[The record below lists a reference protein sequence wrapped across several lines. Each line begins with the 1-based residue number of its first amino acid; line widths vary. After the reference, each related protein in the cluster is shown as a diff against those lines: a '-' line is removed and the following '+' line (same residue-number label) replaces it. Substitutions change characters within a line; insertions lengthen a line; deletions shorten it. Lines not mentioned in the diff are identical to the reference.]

1 MSTSV
6 ERTPTP
12 EQPHA
17 SELRPEA
24 LQAVETLH
32 ETIKSW
38 APESE
43 YTLTENAAEFPVLFG
58 RCTVSV
64 TPLDIDT
71 WDGYRLSERLEARTE
86 LSYVIDDFEAPFFR
100 LANTVA
106 TTGTVLRCPE
116 SDKAV
121 IVSGVNVFQQDVEA
135 LHGFYIPTLLWSSL
149 VQSFSVQQALRETF
163 GSDLLGEKAEII
175 GMQGCDEPS
184 RWQPEDFA
192 GAEEMLRDNGIYS
205 NASET
210 KLTAE
215 FPWEPGAVSAI
226 AGDSTSLLQFNSA
239 VTHPTAGNGL
249 AFRLVLPVSPNDVEL
264 FALADTLNELEI
276 SGIDI
281 PPGFGA
287 WAFLPQFN
295 GVAYTGFWPNCM
307 YVPGTV
313 GSIAAWCRTRSR
325 FAKQITERPASR
337 VH

>member
-1 MSTSV
+1 MNTSV
-6 ERTPTP
+6 KRTQTS
-12 EQPHA
+12 ETAHT

-24 LQAVETLH
+24 LQAVQ
-32 ETIKSW
+32 TIHDGVKSW
-38 APESE
+38 VPESE

-64 TPLDIDT
+64 TPLGIDT

-86 LSYVIDDFEAPFFR
+86 LSCVIDDFETPFFR
-100 LANTVA
+100 LANAFA

-116 SDKAV
+116 SDRAV
-121 IVSGVNVFQQDVEA
+121 IVSGVNVFEQDVEA
-135 LHGFYIPTLLWSSL
+135 LHGFYVPTLLWSSL

-163 GSDLLGEKAEII
+163 GTDLIGEKSEEI
-175 GMQGCDEPS
+175 GMPGCDAPS
-184 RWQPEDFA
+184 YWRPEDFA

-210 KLTAE
+210 GLTAE
-215 FPWEPGAVSAI
+215 FPWEPGAVSTML
-226 AGDSTSLLQFNSA
+226 GNSTSLLQFNSE
-239 VTHPTAGNGL
+239 VMHPTAGNGL
-249 AFRLVLPVSPNDVEL
+249 AFRLLLPVSPKDVEL
-264 FALADTLNELEI
+264 FALADTLSELET

-295 GVAYTGFWPNCM
+295 GVGYTGFWPNCM

-313 GSIAAWCRTRSR
+313 GNIAAWCRTRSQ
-325 FAKQITERPASR
+325 FARQVIANRN
-337 VH
+337 

>member
-6 ERTPTP
+6 KRTQPP
-12 EQPHA
+12 ESKHT
-17 SELRPEA
+17 SKLRPEA
-24 LQAVETLH
+24 LQAVQ
-32 ETIKSW
+32 TIHDGVKSW
-38 APESE
+38 VPESE
-43 YTLTENAAEFPVLFG
+43 YRLTENAAEFPVLFG

-71 WDGYRLSERLEARTE
+71 YDGYRLSERLEARTV

-100 LANTVA
+100 LANAFA

-116 SDKAV
+116 SGQAA
-121 IVSGVNVFQQDVEA
+121 IVSGVNVFRQDVEA
-135 LHGFYIPTLLWSSL
+135 LHGFYVPTLLWSSL
-149 VQSFSVQQALRETF
+149 VQSFSVQHALRETF
-163 GSDLLGEKAEII
+163 GADFLGEKSEQI
-175 GMQGCDEPS
+175 GMAGCDEPS
-184 RWQPEDFA
+184 YWQPEDFA
-192 GAEEMLRDNGIYS
+192 GAEQMLRDNGVYS

-226 AGDSTSLLQFNSA
+226 AGDSTSLLQFNSE

-249 AFRLVLPVSPNDVEL
+249 AFRLVLPVSPADVEL
-264 FALADTLNELEI
+264 FALADTLNELET

-287 WAFLPQFN
+287 WALLPEFN
-295 GVAYTGFWPNCM
+295 SVAYTGFWPNCM

-325 FAKQITERPASR
+325 FARQVIATRN
-337 VH
+337 